1 MNHTMI
7 AGRLGADPE
16 VRFTSGGQK
25 VTTFRVATNRKKKGV
40 EETVWYRITVWGEL
54 FDKMISYLKKG
65 SAVMVW
71 GDLSAELYTDRKG
84 QQQISLNLTASQ
96 ISFSP
101 FGKGDSQQQGQSNQ
115 SSQANA
121 SAHNDYDFTAPMS
134 GQATSFGSS
143 PSDDE
148 IPF

>member
-25 VTTFRVATNRKKKGV
+25 VTTFRVATNRKRKGA
-40 EETVWYRITVWGEL
+40 EETVWYRVTVWGET
-54 FDKMISYLKKG
+54 FDKMMPYIKKG
-65 SAVMVW
+65 GAVMVW
-71 GDLSAELYTDRKG
+71 GDLVAELYTNREG
-84 QQQISLNLTASQ
+84 QQQISLNLTATQ

-101 FGKGDSQQQGQSNQ
+101 FGKSEQRQESAEPFAAAAQPTGGFDQAMPGQGQE
-115 SSQANA
+115 
-121 SAHNDYDFTAPMS
+121 APPIA
-134 GQATSFGSS
+134 G
-143 PSDDE
+143 DE